1 MKIIGAGA
9 ALLAATGLLWAA
21 QGKPVNDTCPVK
33 GGTPIK
39 PGITAVYKGKTV
51 GLCCGACK
59 GKFESNPDSYVSS
72 IPGLAGPQ
80 PRTGLGTAEE
90 ALKSGKE
97 DSKPVVLLFG
107 DAGARTKL
115 FSEMLGD
122 ASLDESFGN
131 VFFASVTFEKGG
143 DEAKKYKVTSAP
155 TLLILDPRG
164 EAPKELKKLAGGGP
178 AAVKTAIAAAVKTL
192 SK

>member
-9 ALLAATGLLWAA
+9 ALLAAAGILWAA
-21 QGKPVNDTCPVK
+21 QGRPINDSCPVK

-51 GLCCGACK
+51 GLCCGNCK
-59 GKFESNPDSYVSS
+59 GQFESNPEKFVAN

-80 PRTGLGTAEE
+80 PRTGLGSADE
-90 ALKSGKE
+90 ALKGGKE
-97 DSKPVVLLFG
+97 GSKPVVLLFG
-107 DAGARTKL
+107 DAGPKTKL

-122 ASLDESFGN
+122 PSLDESFGG
-131 VFFASVTFEKGG
+131 VFFASATFDKAS
-143 DEAKKYKVTSAP
+143 DECKKYKVTSAP

-164 EAPKELKKLAGGGP
+164 EAPKELKKLTSGGP
-178 AAVKTAIAAAVKTL
+178 KAVKDAIAAAVKTM